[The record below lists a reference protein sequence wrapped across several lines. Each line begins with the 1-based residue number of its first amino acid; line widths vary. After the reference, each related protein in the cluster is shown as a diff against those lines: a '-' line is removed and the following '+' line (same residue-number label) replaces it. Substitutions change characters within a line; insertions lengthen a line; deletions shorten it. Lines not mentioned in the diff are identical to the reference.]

1 MRLQKHLNRLKN
13 RLPLGGI
20 LLFLVMNLLNEAHAQ
35 SPINDAIKEL
45 EKEVKVIVE
54 EKKSIYSGG
63 MLIFQPGTTI
73 TSNDVHDINA
83 PSFAIGGIL
92 RFYIGKQLTAGIYGG
107 SQKTTYIS
115 ANSKNS
121 YFNLG
126 YGGPFVGWT
135 RKWDKTRATVSAFA
149 GMGSIS
155 NLHIESQTGEVLTDA
170 YLYEHSTFIY
180 SPIISLDYALTKRLS
195 LTFQTICLIGSFD
208 NDKRFYNPTMQVGLL
223 FTR

>member
-1 MRLQKHLNRLKN
+1 MHLHKHLKSFHNP
-13 RLPLGGI
+13 LPLSGYILVLFFI
-20 LLFLVMNLLNEAHAQ
+20 LLNDSYAQ
-35 SPINDAIKEL
+35 SSMNEAIKEL
-45 EKEVKVIVE
+45 EKEVEVNVE

-63 MLIFQPGTTI
+63 MLIFQPGGTI
-73 TSNDVHDINA
+73 TSNDFHDINA

-92 RFYIGKQLTAGIYGG
+92 RFYFGNFLTAGIYGG
-107 SQKTTYIS
+107 SQKTTYIT

-135 RKWDKTRATVSAFA
+135 RKRDKMRMTVSAFA

-170 YLYEHSTFIY
+170 YLYEHSAFIY
-180 SPIISLDYALTKRLS
+180 SPILSLDYALTKRLS

-208 NDKRFYNPTMQVGLL
+208 DGKRFYNPTMQVGLL
-223 FTR
+223 FNR